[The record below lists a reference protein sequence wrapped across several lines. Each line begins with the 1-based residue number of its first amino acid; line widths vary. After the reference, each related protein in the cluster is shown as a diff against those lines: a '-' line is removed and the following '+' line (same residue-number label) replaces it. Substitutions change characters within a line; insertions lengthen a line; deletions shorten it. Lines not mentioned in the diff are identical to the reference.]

1 MTSKFSL
8 AALALAAALL
18 SLPTGADAGF
28 VGRDRF
34 WGDTDARMSRLWS
47 FSWLCRDEKKVV
59 VAKKVR
65 RTKAV
70 PQK

>member
-1 MTSKFSL
+1 MTSKMSL

-34 WGDTDARMSRLWS
+34 WGDDARMSRLWS
-47 FSWLCRDEKKVV
+47 FSWLCRDEKQVV

-65 RTKAV
+65 RARAV
-70 PQK
+70 PAK

>member
-1 MTSKFSL
+1 M
-8 AALALAAALL
+8 ALAAALL
-18 SLPTGADAGF
+18 SLPTGTNAGF
-28 VGRDRF
+28 VGHDRF
-34 WGDTDARMSRLWS
+34 WGGTDARMHRLWS

-65 RTKAV
+65 RAKAV